1 MMSWKNRKNSAFGV
15 AETTHLKPNQV
26 YINKQ
31 MAFAQFYLLQTA
43 YPKVIYNKSYLPDG
57 WSNKVVG
64 AIGIQGNDINQAA
77 RYMTPPQIPA
87 DVWISIEKTK
97 SLTMELMGAN
107 DAALGDIQ
115 SPDNKSAYI
124 AVKDTAIAPLRNP
137 QQRLYQMMCDT
148 GLIWMDMFLSHYP
161 EDRKITIEYDGQP
174 VQVPFDKKPYQD
186 LVYDCYIEVG
196 ESQRYSELS
205 SVMTLDNLLQSG
217 KITFSQYLDQIPP
230 GYIPNKEKLI
240 PQVRMAEE
248 QQQQL
253 QAAMQQSQMGGM
265 Q

>member
-1 MMSWKNRKNSAFGV
+1 
-15 AETTHLKPNQV
+15 
-26 YINKQ
+26 
-31 MAFAQFYLLQTA
+31 
-43 YPKVIYNKSYLPDG
+43 
-57 WSNKVVG
+57 
-64 AIGIQGNDINQAA
+64 
-77 RYMTPPQIPA
+77 
-87 DVWISIEKTK
+87 
-97 SLTMELMGAN
+97 
-107 DAALGDIQ
+107 
-115 SPDNKSAYI
+115 
-124 AVKDTAIAPLRNP
+124 
-137 QQRLYQMMCDT
+137 
-148 GLIWMDMFLSHYP
+148 MDMFLSHYP